1 MEPISELGTV
11 ITSHLWLLH
20 DLFPDEGSVV
30 AILGMNWHDALEE
43 QAAYDYSRVQALLDL
58 TLTDKITEGDWDP
71 KDPLGTFRRPEPQPE
86 NLNLLERLERW
97 KLERGQ
103 SPRAKSVRRDKLQQA
118 RVDAVA
124 AALDVLGKRVAA
136 MVDQGLARGLD
147 DLSGLWPTGLSSGQA
162 NYPRPRFLTREALF
176 ERIAGWLF
184 AAPLET
190 VSRLATAFI
199 SADGFLMQEEI
210 DRCGNGIS
218 TRAQSPRSALAKTW
232 TGMSAQEKTDL
243 LLDVNRLRDVCCKL
257 NVPVPFSM
265 ILRDELSEIELS
277 RLVRLNGQNP
287 NKLNPNNPPP
297 ISGVNTGPGVPQHRA
312 FQSCLCGLALSG
324 GGIRSATF
332 ALGLLQGMADRN
344 VLPYIDLVST
354 VSGGGYIGSWLIA
367 WIKRRGSVAS
377 VQQSLRGCASTLHLS
392 PDCPVRRPEDAARD
406 LTDNL
411 NTVTHNSDPRSDHV
425 RPIRLLREY
434 ARYLAPQ
441 AGFLSPDTWTIVA
454 TWFRNTLLNLSVLT
468 LFWGAALLLPRIVI
482 FLLLHAR
489 IVAAHDWTPGRRLVE
504 FFGFHDTMAWNIFF
518 AIVIASFPLLAGCLL
533 IGIRNLKTFG
543 PYGRKKNQISR
554 GDDDAGVVGGIIPWI
569 LLGAFL
575 EVTMLWS
582 YLGVRPKLAQWAALA
597 FGLVVV
603 GGIFILAES
612 TGKWDSSGGPSGRW
626 QPSLAKPIQIIAAIF
641 SAVAGSALIYWVS
654 SKLNQFGANTER
666 GLWMAGSIG
675 IALMLLTT
683 VCVAGIFLGLSG
695 KALSDEQREWWSRLG
710 AWFGLAIGGWLIIC
724 AICFFMPLWIAML
737 GLKMAALGVGW
748 ASITAAGIKIAFS
761 PKSGG
766 NGEIAEKWYYRLVLN
781 LAPAVF
787 MLGVLSAVSFALFW
801 GVQHF
806 ISMWPSLSGNSVAHQ
821 LCCTNLPM
829 SFVRMEQNYWPLMYP
844 GSVAP
849 MLLMGILFGFCLL
862 FAWRVDINE
871 FSMHYFYK
879 NRLVRAYLGASRART
894 HRLPN
899 AFTGFDL
906 EDDIRLYRFQY
917 SDETD
922 PRDLAMDCKASYAGP
937 YPIINTALNITRG
950 EDLGIQERKAESFV
964 FTPLWSGF
972 DFARRQAAAKKTT
985 LSEYAYQQT
994 EQFGEPVHHGALVGT
1009 AMAISGAAFSSN
1021 AGFHTSPSLAFLL
1034 TVFGVRLGWWAGN
1047 PRGEQW
1053 GRSSPTFGL
1062 FWLIKELTAN
1072 TSTAENFV
1080 LLSDG
1085 GHFENMGL
1093 YELIRRRCRYI
1104 ILSDA
1109 EEDEH
1114 FKLEGIGG
1122 AIRKCRDDFGVVIDL
1137 NLDALQPIGDPGVSR
1152 LHYSLGTIIYPGETN
1167 CGQLVYIKS
1176 SVTGDEP
1183 VDVIEFRK
1191 RHSEFP
1197 HTSTANQ
1204 FFDESHFESYRAL
1217 GHHIASEVFSQD
1229 MPELPLPGPACQH
1242 LKALFD
1248 RIQDDWR
1255 KRITSSKK
1263 KGADE
1268 SLKSVLQKPDSEGE
1282 TK

>member
-1 MEPISELGTV
+1 MEPIFELATV

-20 DLFPDEGSVV
+20 ALFPDEASVATV
-30 AILGMNWHDALEE
+30 LGMNWRDALEY
-43 QAAYDYSRVQALLDL
+43 QATYDYSQVQALLDL
-58 TLTDKITEGDWDP
+58 TLTDKITEGHWDP
-71 KDPLGTFRRPEPQPE
+71 KDPLATFRSPEPKPE
-86 NLNLLERLERW
+86 KSNLSQWLERW
-97 KLERGQ
+97 QPLRVK
-103 SPRAKSVRRDKLQQA
+103 PVKRDKLQQA

-124 AALDVLGKRVAA
+124 AALKVLQKRVGA
-136 MVDQGLARGLD
+136 MVDQGLARGMD
-147 DLSGLWPTGLSSGQA
+147 NLSGFRPAGQSTGRE
-162 NYPRPRFLTREALF
+162 NNPRPRFLTREELF
-176 ERIAGWLF
+176 ERVAGWLF
-184 AAPLET
+184 AAPPEGASL
-190 VSRLATAFI
+190 LATEFI
-199 SADGFLMQEEI
+199 TADGFLMQEEI
-210 DRCGNGIS
+210 DKRVEAIS
-218 TRAQSPRSALAKTW
+218 TRAKGPTSDLAKTW
-232 TGMSAQEKTDL
+232 AGMSAQEKRDF

-257 NVPVPFSM
+257 SVPVPFSM
-265 ILRDELSEIELS
+265 ILRDELREIELS

-287 NKLNPNNPPP
+287 NTLNPNSPPP
-297 ISGVNTGPGVPQHRA
+297 ISGVNTGLDVPQHRA
-312 FQSCLCGLALSG
+312 FQSCLFGLALSG

-344 VLPYIDLVST
+344 VLPYIDLIST

-367 WIKRRGSVAS
+367 WVKRRGSVDS
-377 VQQSLRGCASTLHLS
+377 VQQSLRGSASPLRLG
-392 PDCPVRRPEDAARD
+392 PDCPARRSEHADSD
-406 LTDNL
+406 LTDDL
-411 NTVTHNSDPRSDHV
+411 NTVTHNSDPRADHV

-434 ARYLAPQ
+434 SRYLAPQ

-454 TWFRNTLLNLSVLT
+454 TWFRNTVLNLSVLT
-468 LFWGAALLLPRIVI
+468 LFWGVALLLPRVVI

-489 IVAAHDWTPGRRLVE
+489 VVAAQDWTPGRLARFLGVNDPT
-504 FFGFHDTMAWNIFF
+504 GWAIFF
-518 AIVIASFPLLAGCLL
+518 AILIASFPLLAGCLL
-533 IGIRNLKTFG
+533 IGRLNLKTFG
-543 PYGRKKNQISR
+543 PYGRKKNQVSR

-569 LLGAFL
+569 LFGAFL

-582 YLGVRPKLAQWAALA
+582 FLGVRPRLAFWAAGA

-603 GGIFILAES
+603 GGILILAKYS
-612 TGKWDSSGGPSGRW
+612 GKWESSSGSSGKW
-626 QPSLAKPIQIIAAIF
+626 QPRLATPIQIMAAIL
-641 SAVAGSALIYWVS
+641 SAVAGSALIYWFS
-654 SKLNQFGANTER
+654 SVLNQFGANTER
-666 GLWMAGSIG
+666 GLWMAGSVG
-675 IALMLLTT
+675 IALMLLTI
-683 VCVAGIFLGLSG
+683 VCVAGLFLGLAG

-710 AWFGLAIGGWLIIC
+710 AWFGLAIGGWLAIC
-724 AICFFMPLWIAML
+724 AICFFMPLWVAIL
-737 GLKMAALGVGW
+737 GLKVAALGVGW
-748 ASITAAGIKIAFS
+748 ASVTAAGIRIAFS

-766 NGEIAEKWYYRLVLN
+766 NGEIAEKWYYRMLLN

-801 GVQHF
+801 GVQRF
-806 ISMWPSLSGNSVAHQ
+806 IGIWPSLSGDPVAHQ
-821 LCCTNLPM
+821 LCCTNLPI
-829 SFVRMEQNYWPLMYP
+829 SLERMEQYYWPLMYP

-849 MLLMGILFGFCLL
+849 MFLMLMLFGFCLL
-862 FAWRVDINE
+862 LAWRVDINE
-871 FSMHYFYK
+871 FSMHHFYK
-879 NRLVRAYLGASRART
+879 NRLVRAYLGASRVRT

-899 AFTGFDL
+899 AFTGFDI

-917 SDETD
+917 ADETET
-922 PRDLAMDCKASYAGP
+922 RDMAMDCKASYAGP

-972 DFARRQAAAKKTT
+972 DFSRRQAAAKKTT

-994 EQFGEPVHHGALVGT
+994 NQFGERDHGAMVGT
-1009 AMAISGAAFSSN
+1009 TMAISGAAFTSN

-1047 PRGEQW
+1047 PRGAQW
-1053 GRSSPTFGL
+1053 AKSSPTFGL
-1062 FWLIKELTAN
+1062 LWLIKELTAN
-1072 TSTAENFV
+1072 TSTAEDFV

-1104 ILSDA
+1104 ILVDA

-1122 AIRKCRDDFGVVIDL
+1122 AIRKCRNDFGVVIEL
-1137 NLDALQPIGDPGVSR
+1137 NLDALQPLGDPGVSR
-1152 LHYSLGTIIYPGETN
+1152 LHYSLGTIIYPGERN

-1183 VDVIEFRK
+1183 LDVIEFRK

-1217 GHHIASEVFSQD
+1217 GHHVASEVFSQD

-1248 RIQDDWR
+1248 RIQADWQ

-1263 KGADE
+1263 KGPNE
-1268 SLKSVLQKPDSEGE
+1268 SMKSVLQKPDPDGAPQ
-1282 TK
+1282 